1 MSQDSCITRH
11 FEHYR
16 TLSKN
21 DETLLASLEQ
31 SPSKVRADQIL
42 WQEGDS
48 AREFCTLSRGW
59 AYSFRHMEDGSRQ
72 ILEIYL
78 PGDIIGLRE
87 FAFKERLAGVAML
100 EDGVVCHFPHRR
112 LLNVFR
118 ESLTLSAIFFAISS
132 HQQAL
137 LTERLVNLARRS
149 ARQRLAHLIYEMYVR
164 LERTRARDGNSIR
177 LPLSQQHLGDALGL
191 SSVHVSRTLT
201 TFREEGL
208 ILRARQRI
216 ELPDPAALAREAEFA
231 DAYLNDGI
239 AHFFTTERDS

>member
-1 MSQDSCITRH
+1 MSEDSCIIRH
-11 FEHYR
+11 FSHYGE
-16 TLSKN
+16 LSRN
-21 DETLLASLEQ
+21 DKQLLADLEQ
-31 SPSKVRADQIL
+31 SPTEVKADHVL

-87 FAFKERLAGVAML
+87 FAFRERLTGVAML
-100 EDGVVCHFPHRR
+100 EDGVLCHFPHRR
-112 LLNVFR
+112 LVNVFR
-118 ESLTLSAIFFAISS
+118 ESLTLTTIFFAISS

-149 ARQRLAHLIYEMYVR
+149 ARQRLAHLIYEMFVR
-164 LERTRARDGNSIR
+164 LERTKARQGNSIR

-201 TFREEGL
+201 AFREEGL
-208 ILRARQRI
+208 VLRSRQRI
-216 ELPDPAALAREAEFA
+216 ELPDPEALAREAEFG

-239 AHFFTTERDS
+239 EQFFNH

>member
-1 MSQDSCITRH
+1 MSEDSCITRH
-11 FEHYR
+11 FRHYCA
-16 TLSKN
+16 LSKN
-21 DETLLASLEQ
+21 DEALLADLEQ
-31 SPSKVRADQIL
+31 SPSDMRADEIL
-42 WQEGDS
+42 WQEGDT

-72 ILEIYL
+72 ILEVYL

-87 FAFKERLAGVAML
+87 FAFKDRLAGVAML

-164 LERTRARDGNSIR
+164 LHRTRAHDGNSMR

-208 ILRARQRI
+208 ILRSRQRI
-216 ELPDPAALAREAEFA
+216 ELPDPDALAREAEFA
-231 DAYLNDGI
+231 AAYLNDGI
-239 AHFFTTERDS
+239 DHFFQH